1 MVLFLFVEAQIDME
15 ASLQVEFA
23 KLLQKLDFGSIKVGG
38 LRSLVGTASF
48 IVSLNLCDSS
58 INKIDKY
65 SFKSIYSG
73 TRS

>member
-23 KLLQKLDFGSIKVGG
+23 KLLQKLDFGSIEVGG

-48 IVSLNLCDSS
+48 IVSLILCDSN
-58 INKIDKY
+58 INKID
-65 SFKSIYSG
+65 
-73 TRS
+73 